1 MNDKTSL
8 KRCLFLFHKQASRLL
23 KSEFDDSP
31 LPLQR
36 FLEHIEA
43 EPIIREYIN
52 DCTNLHTPE
61 GFSAIS
67 QCDEVAADYYGTFG
81 PFSTNS
87 QEESAQVYLILKEL
101 VARNAQGRSN
111 FFMGYGTGSKKWQD
125 KYRGFLDSVAQR
137 LIDNIDCHLNIIG
150 IESGLDDSG
159 DAMTT
164 IFNAPVGSAQVNQAT
179 GQSVVKATQQNGV
192 ASQELSKLLNEVF
205 DAARSELG
213 NGETLQDI
221 EENLNSIREQIMGDS
236 PKRGIIRGSVS
247 LLKNI
252 NAGVQFS
259 AALAALIEFLIE
271 HGITIP
277 L

>member
-1 MNDKTSL
+1 
-8 KRCLFLFHKQASRLL
+8 
-23 KSEFDDSP
+23 
-31 LPLQR
+31 
-36 FLEHIEA
+36 
-43 EPIIREYIN
+43 
-52 DCTNLHTPE
+52 
-61 GFSAIS
+61 
-67 QCDEVAADYYGTFG
+67 
-81 PFSTNS
+81 
-87 QEESAQVYLILKEL
+87 
-101 VARNAQGRSN
+101 
-111 FFMGYGTGSKKWQD
+111 
-125 KYRGFLDSVAQR
+125 
-137 LIDNIDCHLNIIG
+137 
-150 IESGLDDSG
+150 
-159 DAMTT
+159 MTT

-192 ASQELSKLLNEVF
+192 ASQELSKLLNGVF

-221 EENLNSIREQIMGDS
+221 EENLNSIREQMMSNS

>member
-1 MNDKTSL
+1 MA
-8 KRCLFLFHKQASRLL
+8 RQVSRL
-23 KSEFDDSP
+23 
-31 LPLQR
+31 
-36 FLEHIEA
+36 
-43 EPIIREYIN
+43 
-52 DCTNLHTPE
+52 
-61 GFSAIS
+61 
-67 QCDEVAADYYGTFG
+67 
-81 PFSTNS
+81 
-87 QEESAQVYLILKEL
+87 
-101 VARNAQGRSN
+101 
-111 FFMGYGTGSKKWQD
+111 
-125 KYRGFLDSVAQR
+125 LDSVAQR

-221 EENLNSIREQIMGDS
+221 EENLNSIREQMMSNS